1 MEEISNESIQQI
13 LDENSKL
20 LAVIMKC
27 QNEGRI
33 MDSILYQTRLQLNL
47 VQLASIADNR
57 PHPSVGPQAVKE
69 IITSSTEATE
79 EKLKLSKFIQTI
91 RRVGLR
97 DLELISTLT
106 DIPIKEVRTLS
117 TTYIEFLKR
126 QNRNHEAEEYEE
138 ELSSSMMSQD
148 IQSSNV

>member
-97 DLELISTLT
+97 DFRINFNT
-106 DIPIKEVRTLS
+106 
-117 TTYIEFLKR
+117 
-126 QNRNHEAEEYEE
+126 H
-138 ELSSSMMSQD
+138 
-148 IQSSNV
+148 